1 MGFWLVSGIG
11 TVILAVVLAVVVVAV
26 LWAESHPG
34 RRPR

>member
-11 TVILAVVLAVVVVAV
+11 TLILAVVLAVIVAAC

-34 RRPR
+34 RPPR